1 MHTNYLNDL
10 KRFVAK
16 KKKTTKIKTKMGQV
30 KTTKCSFHAAKM
42 KLKKTNQLHHKHEK
56 KKEKGIYRVR
66 WLSEAMWLPLSLFS
80 QLQLTQFYSKR
91 SDT

>member
-1 MHTNYLNDL
+1 
-10 KRFVAK
+10 
-16 KKKTTKIKTKMGQV
+16 MGQV

-80 QLQLTQFYSKR
+80 QL
-91 SDT
+91 